1 MSQTRRLAD
10 YDGSNPRCFPRV
22 DDIIIRFASLPN
34 SAAALPLHPASPC
47 RPRPSRRAS
56 SKAGMATL
64 SIHGSDPGGTSRSDR
79 INCIRRAVL
88 RLSKTYRA

>member
-10 YDGSNPRCFPRV
+10 YDGSDPRCLPRV

-34 SAAALPLHPASPC
+34 SAALPLHPASLR

-64 SIHGSDPGGTSRSDR
+64 SIHGSDPGRTSRSDR
-79 INCIRRAVL
+79 INCVRRAVL